1 MALLLAV
8 LMQVN
13 EKNCEHGFVLEGNDC
28 VCKQKLSSDGHKC
41 VEKCS
46 DVSENEV
53 LGKCVTITKKEG
65 GNIGFPCLDDS
76 ECSWT
81 SGSYCVLGNCACD
94 NAQGYITLGTQ
105 CHNCWSSSQY
115 VKNGQCIPC
124 QSGEKLSVVTHTC
137 QCVDPGYG
145 VYGPYGPES
154 CVFCNG
160 LSLIAVN
167 GQCQSC
173 PVGQKFSNGNC
184 ICDLSAGYAGPLST
198 CENCWSQNKIADSN
212 GWTCIDCP
220 LNSLFQTDQCICD
233 SSKGFTGSDP
243 NSCVNCWTQNQTIV
257 SGQCQAC
264 AVGTVF
270 KVSKCEC
277 DENQGFVGSD
287 PAQCTSCWTQNKTV
301 VSGQCQFCAA
311 GAAFDTDK
319 CVCDELYG
327 YAGADPNA
335 CQDCWSNSQVVSQAQ
350 CVTCSSLDAYSVYD
364 TDNIC
369 KCELGYE
376 KQNNICEKKQITQ
389 TIIVIAICVP
399 VAVVI
404 ISVVLM
410 CCCIIAGKKKK
421 QKEEDEN
428 EETQNKNR
436 QIQVVPITPP
446 QVNDV
451 VQ

>member
-1 MALLLAV
+1 MISCMFQLFLTVNTKQISLHFQIEGMAFLLVV

-13 EKNCEHGFVLEGNDC
+13 EKSCDHGFVLEGNDC
-28 VCKQKLSSDGHKC
+28 ICKQQLSSDGHKC
-41 VEKCS
+41 VESCS

-53 LGKCVTITKKEG
+53 LGKCVAITKKEG
-65 GNIGFPCLDDS
+65 GNIGISCQDDND
-76 ECSWT
+76 CVGT
-81 SGSYCVLGNCACD
+81 GGSYCFQGSCACD
-94 NAQGYITLGTQ
+94 SSGGFITTGTQ
-105 CHNCWSSSQY
+105 CHNCWSNQQY
-115 VKNGQCIPC
+115 VKNNQCIPC
-124 QSGEKLSVVTHTC
+124 QSGEQFSVTLHTC

-145 VYGPYGPES
+145 VYGPIGPKS

-160 LSLIAVN
+160 LSLIEVSN
-167 GQCQSC
+167 WCQSC

-212 GWTCIDCP
+212 GYTCIDCP
-220 LNSLFQTDQCICD
+220 LNSLFQTNQCICD
-233 SSKGFTGSDP
+233 NSKGVVGSDP
-243 NSCVNCWTQNQTIV
+243 NACVSCWIQNQI
-257 SGQCQAC
+257 
-264 AVGTVF
+264 
-270 KVSKCEC
+270 
-277 DENQGFVGSD
+277 
-287 PAQCTSCWTQNKTV
+287 V
-301 VSGQCQFCAA
+301 VSGQCQSCAV
-311 GAAFDTDK
+311 GAVFDTDK
-319 CVCDELYG
+319 CLCDELSG
-327 YAGADPNA
+327 YVGVDPNT
-335 CQDCWSNSQVVSQAQ
+335 CTDCWSSSQIVSQSQ
-350 CVTCSSLDAYSVYD
+350 CVTCSSLDAYQVYD

-369 KCELGYE
+369 KCEFGYE

-399 VAVVI
+399 IAVVI

-428 EETQNKNR
+428 EVTQNKNR